1 MADIL
6 AVQASVCCQ
15 PKAKA
20 RTQDSSREAA
30 KAPRKAKKVKACSR
44 RDAETQR
51 KSKLEDARLLDA
63 KALRKSNK
71 TQPRSPGK
79 QSAPGVSRR
88 SSPRSRMRATRLSGL
103 QNLFK
108 LLPLP
113 FSASPRL
120 CERTPLTCL
129 SFAPL
134 RLRESCLSFL
144 IQSVTRAIPRRWRGG
159 SCRWFPSTTR
169 RCAGSARPRIRR
181 CRRGR
186 CCLSCRS

>member
-134 RLRESCLSFL
+134 RLRESCPEFQPLTLPFSASLRLCEKTPLTRFSLAPLRLSE
-144 IQSVTRAIPRRWRGG
+144 
-159 SCRWFPSTTR
+159 SCPEPLLLPFDQV
-169 RCAGSARPRIRR
+169 ARER
-181 CRRGR
+181 
-186 CCLSCRS
+186 